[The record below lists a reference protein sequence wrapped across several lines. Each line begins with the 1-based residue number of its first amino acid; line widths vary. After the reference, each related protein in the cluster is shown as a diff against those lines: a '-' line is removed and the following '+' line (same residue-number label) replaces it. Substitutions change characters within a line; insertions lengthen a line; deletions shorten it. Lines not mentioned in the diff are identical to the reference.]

1 MKVFRVSGDGYAMGF
16 QHGRQVLDLRRQIV
30 RAMQNR
36 LSLLERLP
44 VYVRPVEQELA
55 EAWEAVDMPM
65 IDMLKGIC
73 AGLELEWRPFFR
85 YSVASYLAGR
95 ADNPIQGQGCTTW
108 AAGGALTGEHGPILA
123 KNRDYRPDHRA
134 LQCLIKAHPR
144 KGYVY
149 SYLSSCGSPGVFSS
163 GMNEKGLAVVD
174 THVHSSE
181 TGPGLARYSVMMK
194 VLEEFS
200 QVGEAL
206 EYLSSL
212 RHMGD
217 GTLTLADAQGSSA
230 VFEAGHQQQA
240 VILPKI
246 SYVVATNHFTSESL
260 KQKWLDPS
268 PIGIRGNTQ
277 KRYATVE
284 GALRA
289 AEESIDLDWAR
300 KLMASHLSPMEAICR
315 HPEYE
320 PVSVTISTVFYT
332 PKSRQMRVAFGLPCR
347 TCFYT
352 LRVGARGHPD

>member
-30 RAMQNR
+30 QAMRNR

-44 VYVRPVEQELA
+44 VDVRLYEQELA
-55 EAWEAVDMPM
+55 EAWETVDAPM
-65 IDMLKGIC
+65 MDMLKGIC
-73 AGLELEWRPFFR
+73 AGLELDWRRFFR

-108 AAGGALTGEHGPILA
+108 AAGGALTEEHGPILA

-134 LQCLIKAHPR
+134 LQCLVKAHPR

-149 SYLSSCGSPGVFSS
+149 YYLSSAGSPGVFSS

-194 VLEEFS
+194 VLEKFS
-200 QVGEAL
+200 RVGEAL
-206 EYLSSL
+206 GYLSSL

-230 VFEAGHQQQA
+230 VFEAGHHEQA
-240 VILPKI
+240 TILPI
-246 SYVVATNHFTSESL
+246 NSYVVATNHFTSQGL
-260 KQKWLDPS
+260 KEKWLDPS

-289 AEESIDLDWAR
+289 VQETVDLDWAR
-300 KLMASHLSPMEAICR
+300 RLMASHLSPMEAICR

-320 PVSVTISTVFYT
+320 PVSVTISTVFYK
-332 PKSRQMRVAFGLPCR
+332 PKSKQMRVAFGLPCR
-347 TCFYT
+347 TGFYS
-352 LRVGARGHPD
+352 LSVDGSGNPG

>member
-1 MKVFRVSGDGYAMGF
+1 MKVFRVSGDGYSMGF

-30 RAMQNR
+30 QAMQNR

-44 VYVRPVEQELA
+44 VDVRPHEQELA
-55 EAWEAVDMPM
+55 EAWEAADAPM
-65 IDMLKGIC
+65 IDMLRGIC
-73 AGLELEWRPFFR
+73 AGMELDWKPFFR

-95 ADNPIQGQGCTTW
+95 ADIPIPGQGCTTW
-108 AAGGALTGEHGPILA
+108 AAGGALTEEHGPILA

-134 LQCLIKAHPR
+134 LQCLVKAYPAQ
-144 KGYVY
+144 GYVY
-149 SYLSSCGSPGVFSS
+149 SYLSSAGSPGVFSS

-174 THVHSSE
+174 THVHACE

-200 QVGEAL
+200 RVVEAL

-217 GTLTLADAQGSSA
+217 GTLTLADAEGSSA
-230 VFEAGHQQQA
+230 VFEAGHRQQA
-240 VILPKI
+240 AILPKN

-260 KQKWLDPS
+260 KEKWLDPS

-289 AEESIDLDWAR
+289 VQETVDLDWAR

-332 PKSRQMRVAFGLPCR
+332 PKSKKMRVAFGMPCR
-347 TCFYT
+347 TGFYT
-352 LRVGARGHPD
+352 MSVGGSGNPG